1 LTVLADAAAHH
12 LTHLMLRYLRIR
24 NLAVIEQVQ
33 VEFEPGLNVLTGETG
48 AGKSVLVEAVGLLL
62 GGRASSDLVRTGEEL
77 AQVEAQFLD
86 GGTEVVLRRE
96 VTAQGRS
103 RAFVNGSLV
112 TAGALRE
119 FSDRLVELHGQHE
132 HQILMDADSHLSLL
146 DSYANLESDRP
157 RVGEAFA
164 RLQALRT
171 ELQALHLDERQKAA
185 RIDLL
190 TFQRDEIARAQIRP
204 GEDEELTATRQVLVN
219 AEKLQRLSGEAY
231 AALYESDGAVLGT
244 LGAIWR
250 RVGELAGLDPRV
262 TPYLEPREAIKSQLE
277 DLAFFLRGYSE
288 DIDTSPARLQEVDDR
303 LVLLER
309 LKRKYGPAL
318 AEVLAHHD
326 GAVQELTELANLDA
340 RAEVMGREVAAAAA
354 EYLHRAGALSA
365 ARRAAA
371 DGFAAALET
380 SLGELGMARTRF
392 GVRFDESPATEA
404 GWTAGGVDRAEF
416 LVSPNP
422 GEELRPLARI
432 ASGGELSR
440 VMLALRS
447 LSISAGCARALVFD
461 EVDAGIGGRAADDVG
476 RKLQMLGR
484 DAQVL
489 CITHLPQIAACGGAH
504 YRVSKD
510 VRDGRTV
517 AAVKRLADG
526 DRAEELARMMA
537 GGTVTQSVLASAR
550 ELLVSRGI
558 SGPGE
563 SEAQAKGE
571 SESRGAKGQ
580 K

>member
-1 LTVLADAAAHH
+1 
-12 LTHLMLRYLRIR
+12 MLRYLRIR
-24 NLAVIEQVQ
+24 NLAVIEEVQ

-62 GGRASSDLVRTGEEL
+62 GGRASSDLVRTGADL
-77 AQVEAQFLD
+77 AQVEAQFQD
-86 GGTEVVLRRE
+86 GATEVVLRRE
-96 VTAQGRS
+96 ITAQGRS

-119 FSDRLVELHGQHE
+119 SSDRLVELHGQHE
-132 HQILMDADSHLSLL
+132 HQILTDPDSHLSLL
-146 DSYANLESDRP
+146 DGYADLQGDRAS
-157 RVGEAFA
+157 VGEAFA

-171 ELQALHLDERQKAA
+171 ELQTLQLDERQKAA

-204 GEDEELTATRQVLVN
+204 GEDEDLAATRQVLVN
-219 AEKLQRLSGEAY
+219 AEKLQRLSSEAY
-231 AALYESDGAVLGT
+231 SALYESDHAVLST
-244 LGAIWR
+244 LSAIWR
-250 RVGELAGLDPRV
+250 RVGELAAFDPRV
-262 TPYLEPREAIKSQLE
+262 APYVEVRDGIKSQLE
-277 DLAFFLRGYSE
+277 DLAFFLRSYAE
-288 DIDTSPARLQEVDDR
+288 DIEASPERLQEVDER

-309 LKRKYGPAL
+309 LKRKYGPTLIEVLTLRDKAEQEL
-318 AEVLAHHD
+318 AEMA
-326 GAVQELTELANLDA
+326 GLDA
-340 RAEVMGREVAAAAA
+340 RAEVIAKDARAATA

-371 DGFAAALET
+371 ERLAASLEE
-380 SLGELGMARTRF
+380 SLGELSMARTTF
-392 GVRFDESPATEA
+392 AVRFADPAPTDA
-404 GWTAGGVDRAEF
+404 GWTAAGVDQAEF

-447 LSISAGCARALVFD
+447 LCVSAGNGRSVVFD

-476 RKLQMLGR
+476 RKLQKLGR
-484 DAQVL
+484 DTQVL
-489 CITHLPQIAACGGAH
+489 CITHLPQIAACGNAH

-510 VRDGRTV
+510 VRHGRTTT
-517 AAVKRLADG
+517 AVQRLEGA

-537 GGTVTQSVLASAR
+537 GGTVTESVLASAR
-550 ELLVSRGI
+550 ELLTSRARRE
-558 SGPGE
+558 PGE
-563 SEAQAKGE
+563 SEQEAKGE
-571 SESRGAKGQ
+571 SETRKAKVR

>member
-1 LTVLADAAAHH
+1 
-12 LTHLMLRYLRIR
+12 MLRYLRIR

-62 GGRASSDLVRTGEEL
+62 GGRASSDLVRTGADM
-77 AQVEAQFLD
+77 AQVEAQFQD
-86 GGTEVVLRRE
+86 GDTEVVLRRE

-103 RAFVNGSLV
+103 RAFVNGALV

-132 HQILMDADSHLSLL
+132 HQILMDPESHLSLL
-146 DSYANLESDRP
+146 DNYAGLENERAK
-157 RVGEAFA
+157 VGQAFSK
-164 RLQALRT
+164 LQALKT
-171 ELQALHLDERQKAA
+171 EWQALQLDERQKAA

-190 TFQRDEIARAQIRP
+190 TFQRDEIARARIQP
-204 GEDEELTATRQVLVN
+204 GEDEELTAARQVLVN

-231 AALYESDGAVLGT
+231 AALYESDGAVLGALT
-244 LGAIWR
+244 AVWR
-250 RVGELAGLDPRV
+250 RVGDLADLDPRV
-262 TPYLEPREAIKSQLE
+262 TPYLDTREAIKSQLE
-277 DLAFFLRGYSE
+277 DLAFFLRGYAE
-288 DIDTSPARLQEVDDR
+288 DIDASPARLQEVEDR

-309 LKRKYGPAL
+309 LKRKYSPAL
-318 AEVLAHHD
+318 AHVIAHHD
-326 GAVQELTELANLDA
+326 TAVQDLAELAGLDA
-340 RAEVMGREVAAAAA
+340 RAEAMAGEVTAAGA
-354 EYLHRAGALSA
+354 EYLERARALSA
-365 ARRAAA
+365 ARRSAA
-371 DGFAAALET
+371 DRFASALEG
-380 SLGELGMARTRF
+380 SLSELAMGRTQF
-392 GVRFDESPATEA
+392 AVRFEPPPATED
-404 GWTAGGVDRAEF
+404 GWTATGLDRAEF

-447 LSISAGCARALVFD
+447 LSVTAGSGRALVFD

-504 YRVSKD
+504 YRVRKD
-510 VRDGRTV
+510 VREGRTLT
-517 AAVKRLADG
+517 AVHRLAEG
-526 DRAEELARMMA
+526 ERPEELARMMA
-537 GGTVTQSVLASAR
+537 GGTVTESVLASAR
-550 ELLVSRGI
+550 ELLVRRQNTRERHRGE
-558 SGPGE
+558 GE
-563 SEAQAKGE
+563 GQAKGE
-571 SESRGAKGQ
+571 SESRKAKGR